1 MNKIDIIKRLFFNYT
16 KKHINKIILS
26 VFFALL
32 VAGST
37 SAIAYLLDPAIK
49 KIFIEKDQALIIIIP
64 IFIIVAFAVK
74 GFSLYVAKVLM
85 IGVSEEVRKDLQCD
99 MLNNLVEADTKL
111 IDGKHTGKF
120 ISNIT
125 NDVSHITNLISTA
138 VLNIFKDSLTLIGL
152 LIVMFFQNWK
162 LSLVAL
168 IMIPLA
174 TFAARTLGKRIGKV
188 ATEQML
194 RAGILNTYLIE
205 LFKNHKLIKIFQQEK
220 YEKIRAEKFINDVKE
235 KTIKIATVY
244 VRSSPIMETLTGIM
258 IAVLIF
264 YSGKLVLKNE
274 IDINN
279 FFSFLAA
286 MMLAYQPVRSL
297 ATLNIT
303 ISQGLSAAKRI
314 LPVIDEKSELVQNK
328 DDSEIKVDTGNIEF
342 KNVSF
347 KYEKKNEID
356 INNFFS
362 FLAAMMLAYQP
373 VRSLATLNITISQGL
388 SAATRILPI
397 IDEKSELQENKN
409 STEIKVNAGDVEFKN
424 VSFKYEK
431 ERKNNTLNSVNIKM
445 LGGKMTSIVGHSGAG
460 KSTILN
466 LIPRFYDAIS
476 GDIEIDNQSIYNC
489 TISSL
494 RKNISLVSQDTT
506 LFDDTIRNNIA
517 YANLGASQKEIEEA
531 AKYSYASEFIEKLP
545 NKYET
550 IIGENGTRLSGGEKQ
565 RLSIARAM
573 LKKSQIILLDEA
585 TSSLDAETENKI
597 QDAINFLTKD
607 RTTIV
612 IAHRL
617 STILNSDK
625 IYVIDAGTVVGEGTH
640 DQLLANSKV
649 YKNFYEKQI
658 KKV

>member
-1 MNKIDIIKRLFFNYT
+1 MKKIDILKRLYSEYT
-16 KKHINKIILS
+16 SKHLKQILLS
-26 VFFALL
+26 LFFAMF

-37 SAIAYLLDPAIK
+37 SAIAYLLDPAIE
-49 KIFIEKDQALIIIIP
+49 KIFIEKDQTLMIIIPLLIII
-64 IFIIVAFAVK
+64 AFATK
-74 GFSLYVAKVLM
+74 GLSLYAAKVLM
-85 IGVSEEVRKDLQCD
+85 IGVAEEVRKDMQYN
-99 MLNNLVEADTKL
+99 MLGNLISADTAL
-111 IDGKHTGKF
+111 IEGRHTGKF
-120 ISNIT
+120 ISILT
-125 NDVSHITNLISTA
+125 NDVSHITNLVSVAI
-138 VLNIFKDSLTLIGL
+138 LNLFKDSLTLVGL
-152 LIVMFFQNWK
+152 LTVMFFQNWK
-162 LSLVAL
+162 LSLIAI

-174 TFAARTLGKRIGKV
+174 SYAAKTLGKRIGKV

-194 RAGILNTYLIE
+194 KSGILNTYLIE

-220 YEKIRAEKFINDVKE
+220 YENERAEKFINDVKE
-235 KTIKIATVY
+235 KSKKIATIF

-258 IAVLIF
+258 IAILIF

-274 IDINN
+274 IDVNN

-297 ATLNIT
+297 ATLNIAV
-303 ISQGLSAAKRI
+303 SQGLSAAMRI
-314 LPVIDEKSELVQNK
+314 LPVIDEKSKLTKNEHDL
-328 DDSEIKVDTGNIEF
+328 EIKVNKGDIEF

-347 KYEKKNEID
+347 KYDNEDKKTTK
-356 INNFFS
+356 
-362 FLAAMMLAYQP
+362 P
-373 VRSLATLNITISQGL
+373 
-388 SAATRILPI
+388 
-397 IDEKSELQENKN
+397 
-409 STEIKVNAGDVEFKN
+409 
-424 VSFKYEK
+424 
-431 ERKNNTLNSVNIKM
+431 TLNSVSLKI
-445 LGGKMTSIVGHSGAG
+445 LGSKMTSIVGHSGAG

-466 LIPRFYDAIS
+466 LIPRFYDINS
-476 GDIEIDNQSIYNC
+476 GDILIDNQSVYKS

-517 YANLGASQKEIEEA
+517 YANLEASQKEIEQA
-531 AKYSYASEFIEKLP
+531 AKYSFASEFIEKLP
-545 NKYET
+545 DKYET

-597 QDAINFLTKD
+597 QEAINFLTKD

-625 IYVIDAGTVVGEGTH
+625 IYVIDSGKVVGEGTH
-640 DQLLANSKV
+640 DQLLANSTL

-658 KKV
+658 RKK

>member
-1 MNKIDIIKRLFFNYT
+1 MNKIKIIKRLFFDYT
-16 KKHINKIILS
+16 KKHIKKILLS

-37 SAIAYLLDPAIK
+37 SGIAYLLDPAIK
-49 KIFIEKDQALIIIIP
+49 KIFIEKNQTLIIIIP
-64 IFIIVAFAVK
+64 IFIIIAFAVK
-74 GFSLYVAKVLM
+74 GFSLYLAKVLM
-85 IGVSEEVRKDLQCD
+85 IGVSEEVRKELQCD
-99 MLNNLVEADTKL
+99 MLNNLIAADTRL

-125 NDVSHITNLISTA
+125 NDVGHITNLISVA
-138 VLNIFKDSLTLIGL
+138 VLNLFKDSLTLIGL
-152 LIVMFFQNWK
+152 LTVMFFQNWK
-162 LSLVAL
+162 LAL
-168 IMIPLA
+168 IAIIMIPLA
-174 TFAARTLGKRIGKV
+174 TFAARTLGKRISKV

-194 RAGILNTYLIE
+194 KAGILNTYLIE

-220 YEKIRAEKFINDVKE
+220 YENKRAEKFINDVKE
-235 KTIKIATVY
+235 KTVKIATVY

-303 ISQGLSAAKRI
+303 ISQGLSAA
-314 LPVIDEKSELVQNK
+314 
-328 DDSEIKVDTGNIEF
+328 
-342 KNVSF
+342 
-347 KYEKKNEID
+347 
-356 INNFFS
+356 
-362 FLAAMMLAYQP
+362 
-373 VRSLATLNITISQGL
+373 
-388 SAATRILPI
+388 TRILPI

-409 STEIKVNAGDVEFKN
+409 STEIKVNSGDVEFKN
-424 VSFKYEK
+424 ISFKYEK
-431 ERKNNTLNSVNIKM
+431 EIKNNTLNSVNIKM

-489 TISSL
+489 TINSL